1 MSERSGCLRPKEL
14 VPPVPP
20 LRVWW
25 PDPFPQRAGCIALR
39 LLMRRSRSSP
49 PSPPSP
55 LDGLTADLLQHAR
68 RGDDG
73 NARSSSSAL
82 SMRVWRRWA
91 MTWARRP
98 SGLRGLTF
106 QGAASCRRGG
116 RQTCILLA
124 VRSSIIR
131 CRWNRRLR
139 AEMRERLVAGR
150 TWRAFGERARHLVVS
165 CFGLFC
171 LV

>member
-1 MSERSGCLRPKEL
+1 MGALGAGGQGQVLGPSLRIGALGQESQQCRGAQVRG
-14 VPPVPP
+14 VPGPVGQ
-20 LRVWW
+20 V
-25 PDPFPQRAGCIALR
+25 
-39 LLMRRSRSSP
+39 
-49 PSPPSP
+49 
-55 LDGLTADLLQHAR
+55 DGLTADLLQHAR

-73 NARSSSSAL
+73 NARSSNSAL
-82 SMRVWRRWA
+82 SMRVWRKWA